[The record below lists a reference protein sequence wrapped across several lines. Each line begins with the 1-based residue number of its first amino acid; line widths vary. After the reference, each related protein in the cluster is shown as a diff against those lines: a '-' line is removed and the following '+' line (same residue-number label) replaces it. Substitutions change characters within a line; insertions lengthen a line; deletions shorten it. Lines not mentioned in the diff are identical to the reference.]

1 MVIDQT
7 VKESFRFRNID
18 ELAQRKQNKAG
29 ELEKQGAERS
39 GTAESIDKEKSSVES
54 IKTS

>member
-18 ELAQRKQNKAG
+18 ELAQRKQKKAG
-29 ELEKQGAERS
+29 ELEKQGVES
-39 GTAESIDKEKSSVES
+39 GTVESIEKDKSSVES

>member
-18 ELAQRKQNKAG
+18 ELAQRKQNKTG
-29 ELEKQGAERS
+29 ELEKQEVERS